1 MPRDHARDL
10 VHPGQGEQHPGF
22 ALPQA
27 GAGIVDQDV
36 EPPGRRGP
44 ALLTGAVQAEELRG
58 VTRLPG
64 SLTSRIPSVSS
75 TNKMI
80 FSAGTTLS
88 FNSRVFT
95 LRPGDIIATGTPSGI
110 GHARTPPWLLHD
122 GDVVEVEVGKSS
134 GVRTPVINTASAE
147 DWA

>member
-1 MPRDHARDL
+1 M
-10 VHPGQGEQHPGF
+10 
-22 ALPQA
+22 
-27 GAGIVDQDV
+27 
-36 EPPGRRGP
+36 
-44 ALLTGAVQAEELRG
+44 
-58 VTRLPG
+58 TRLPG

-110 GHARTPPWLLHD
+110 GYARTPPWLLHD